1 MGKVYAYRYSGAMY
15 LNITNRC
22 SNACWFCIR
31 NSVDGLAGN
40 ELWLDSEPSVDEVVE
55 AIGDASDCPEV
66 VFCGYGEP
74 TYRPEIIVGVAQ
86 ALKAKYPELRIRIN
100 TNGHGNLINGRDILP
115 DFSGLI
121 DAVSVSLNA
130 ENAEKYEAA
139 CSPFFPSKDAY
150 QAVKDFVLEAKKYIP
165 EVAVSALTIPDA
177 DIPACRRV
185 ALELGVELRVR
196 HY

>member
-1 MGKVYAYRYSGAMY
+1 MGKVYAYRYAGAMY

-40 ELWLDSEPSVDEVVE
+40 ELWLDKEPSADEVVE
-55 AIGDASDCPEV
+55 AVGDISDLSEV

-74 TYRPEIIVGVAQ
+74 TYRPEIIVEVAR
-86 ALKAKYPELRIRIN
+86 KIKERFPGISVRIN

-115 DFSGLI
+115 DFQGVI
-121 DAVSVSLNA
+121 DAISVSLNA

-139 CSPFFPSKDAY
+139 CSPCFDADKAY
-150 QAVKDFVLEAKKYIP
+150 QALKDFVVEAKKYIP
-165 EVAVSALTIPDA
+165 RVVVSVLTIPDA
-177 DIPACRRV
+177 DVEACRRV
-185 ALELGVELRVR
+185 AYELGVDLRVR
-196 HY
+196 YY